1 MIGKK
6 LFMTGL
12 GRLFKEKL
20 INKSAISR
28 ITGISSARLS
38 ELSRNE
44 STVMKA
50 KELYLI
56 ALAMEIPVEEIAEK
70 LYGHLELKK

>member
-1 MIGKK
+1 MTKLGKI
-6 LFMTGL
+6 
-12 GRLFKEKL
+12 FKEKL

-44 STVMKA
+44 GTVMKA

-70 LYGHLELKK
+70 LYGHLELKKIK

>member
-1 MIGKK
+1 MTK
-6 LFMTGL
+6 LGEI
-12 GRLFKEKL
+12 FKEKL

-44 STVMKA
+44 NTVMKA

-56 ALAMEIPVEEIAEK
+56 ALALEIPVEEIAEK
-70 LYGHLELKK
+70 IYGHLELKK

>member
-1 MIGKK
+1 
-6 LFMTGL
+6 MTGL
-12 GRLFKEKL
+12 GKIFKEKL
-20 INKSAISR
+20 VNKSAISR

-44 STVMKA
+44 NTVMKA

-56 ALAMEIPVEEIAEK
+56 ALALEIPVEEITEK
-70 LYGHLELKK
+70 LYGHLELEKIK

>member
-1 MIGKK
+1 MTEIGQI
-6 LFMTGL
+6 
-12 GRLFKEKL
+12 FKEKL

-56 ALAMEIPVEEIAEK
+56 ALAMETPVEEIAEK